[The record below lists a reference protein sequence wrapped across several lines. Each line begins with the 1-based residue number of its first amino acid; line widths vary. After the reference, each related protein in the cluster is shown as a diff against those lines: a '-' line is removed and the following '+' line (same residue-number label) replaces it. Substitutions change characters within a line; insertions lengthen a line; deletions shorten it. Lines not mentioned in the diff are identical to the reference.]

1 MTAVALQVLP
11 LVLTLAGVAL
21 WALHRPAHKR
31 ILERLRLQ
39 AKPGA
44 GLWDS
49 LRPDEK
55 PAMLWTQV
63 GRGLILAGVALTTW
77 ILFF

>member
-1 MTAVALQVLP
+1 MSIVLDFLP
-11 LVLTLAGVAL
+11 LALALAGVAL

-31 ILERLRLQ
+31 ILERVRLQ
-39 AKPGA
+39 ARPGA

-49 LRPDEK
+49 LRAEEK

-63 GRGLILAGVALTTW
+63 GRGLILSGVALTTW
-77 ILFF
+77 LLFF